1 VYINTHASKVLA
13 GRKKMTTNQK
23 ISLAIISKIQGGMTV
38 EQAVDAVLG
47 AGSFKKIAEDVW
59 TALRA

>member
-1 VYINTHASKVLA
+1 
-13 GRKKMTTNQK
+13 MTTNQK